1 MKVARWGLQNG
12 EFFDLYG
19 VAYQLGMPPHE
30 ASKVMCYLRS
40 LRYVEKEAETRHCK
54 PEPGRMALRRIYIK
68 VLAIHPEPVKAEALV
83 QDESSLTQ
91 HSTLNMISAYVQT
104 VGVFTMLIV

>member
-1 MKVARWGLQNG
+1 MDSKWKWPALKVARWGLQHG
-12 EFFDLYG
+12 EFFDLYD

-91 HSTLNMISAYVQT
+91 HST
-104 VGVFTMLIV
+104 